1 MEKRE
6 GQRRD
11 FSSAPRVL
19 VGCHRWAF
27 TPGGVTEKKREI
39 AANSGGGTRFAVPFL
54 FGARSARECS
64 GTLSMRERLP
74 APSLYRCS
82 VRVAGAEIGANPVSR
97 GLSLLGIGS
106 QDLGRDK
113 SAVLPVGSEQTRPV
127 SQLGQHTAWC
137 RGLELPRGVGSRWSA
152 KNAAGRSPFV
162 MAAMTCAR
170 E

>member
-82 VRVAGAEIGANPVSR
+82 VRVAGAEIGANPAPR

-106 QDLGRDK
+106 QDLGEGQKRRSSRRFGANK
-113 SAVLPVGSEQTRPV
+113 TREPTRPTYRV
-127 SQLGQHTAWC
+127 VQGA
-137 RGLELPRGVGSRWSA
+137 G
-152 KNAAGRSPFV
+152 AA
-162 MAAMTCAR
+162 
-170 E
+170 